1 MSKIRVL
8 SITRWVICIVNALV
22 IIGTLFYN
30 YQKYMSI
37 NDVVINLFK
46 LPDMGNLIGFGIN
59 ATVMM
64 VFILATFIFGLLTI
78 IFGITISLNKKK
90 GKGIFYFILTLLTS
104 VFQYI
109 SYNLFRFV
117 EEPNSLYA
125 SMFVVTLLG
134 LAMLVVSIML
144 TSARKNIT

>member
-1 MSKIRVL
+1 ML
-8 SITRWVICIVNALV
+8 
-22 IIGTLFYN
+22 
-30 YQKYMSI
+30 
-37 NDVVINLFK
+37 
-46 LPDMGNLIGFGIN
+46 
-59 ATVMM
+59 
-64 VFILATFIFGLLTI
+64 LATITI

-109 SYNLFRFV
+109 SYNLFKFV
-117 EEPNSLYA
+117 EEPNSLYG